1 MYKSIFLDLINNTF
15 KNENKREENGK
26 KIKPIHLQEYVY
38 RSLLVHHYA
47 LYKRISNSECVT
59 LHKSIYRLSR
69 KTTQEALEE
78 C

>member
-1 MYKSIFLDLINNTF
+1 MKT
-15 KNENKREENGK
+15 KERKMGR
-26 KIKPIHLQEYVY
+26 KIKPIHLQEYVH

-69 KTTQEALEE
+69 KTTQEALVE